1 MIINTTK
8 HKTYSNSFLIL
19 FFYYLF
25 KKIKCK
31 FFCIEI
37 IDIVYINTQIL
48 AGKENLGIGAL
59 IEYTLSTFSK
69 IKFQNGV
76 FIAMP

>member
-1 MIINTTK
+1 MQI
-8 HKTYSNSFLIL
+8 FLHRNNRYCL
-19 FFYYLF
+19 YKQPDL
-25 KKIKCK
+25 
-31 FFCIEI
+31 
-37 IDIVYINTQIL
+37 VQIL